1 MRQQT
6 DIHLYQEPLL
16 LNMSSMYELS
26 ATPYRDEVK
35 HKISAWVG
43 RCGPEDFDGGC
54 LRLA

>member
-1 MRQQT
+1 M
-6 DIHLYQEPLL
+6 QEPLL